1 MTHPSSSRS
10 SVQCRRA
17 AALDVASPAA
27 AGPGARMA
35 TAVDPGGLGIQPA
48 GTRAFAVGY
57 DQGPILDRPV
67 PPGRGSLG
75 RLVLS

>member
-1 MTHPSSSRS
+1 
-10 SVQCRRA
+10 
-17 AALDVASPAA
+17 
-27 AGPGARMA
+27 MA